1 MKIKQEK
8 KFTLPQ
14 LIEWLLKSGY
24 RNYTANSN
32 MGNTVTLSRYGAIQ
46 FSLGTF
52 FPEETFT
59 VEVEE
64 EITEDTEFNYLLLTY
79 KKDND
84 KIETHYYEDKCIK
97 SVLSQSSR
105 LIYVSEQLSITYFD
119 DKGIP
124 HLIWTHEKGMVEQM
138 NKLRAWLSS
147 DKRFANRSIELVDD
161 YTKYLLK
168 E

>member
-1 MKIKQEK
+1 MKIKTK
-8 KFTLPQ
+8 KQLNLPQ

-32 MGNTVTLSRYGAIQ
+32 MGNIVTLSRYGAIQ

-59 VEVEE
+59 VAVEE
-64 EITEDTEFNYLLLTY
+64 VVDENTVFNYLLLTY

-84 KIETHYYEDKCIK
+84 KIETHCYEDKCIK

-105 LIYVSEQLSITYFD
+105 LMYVSEQLSITYFD

-124 HLIWTHEKGMVEQM
+124 HLIWTHEKGLVE
-138 NKLRAWLSS
+138 
-147 DKRFANRSIELVDD
+147 
-161 YTKYLLK
+161 
-168 E
+168 